1 MSFINKSHQS
11 IESFT
16 NTEHKNSIQKLLK
29 DKNLNPNKSN
39 DLKYLLSLS
48 LLPKINK
55 YKFNFKSLISFL
67 LKYRN
72 IKNDLIF
79 YDFFFQSCELGKI
92 DNVKILLK
100 HDLDL
105 NKQNELGET
114 PLHIAV
120 AKNDLELVKLIIQH
134 EPRTDLVTNKDGYSV
149 MNYAEICGNKDIN
162 QLIQEL
168 CEKNKKDK
176 IKSEIVDFIK
186 MDMVNLKS
194 NNNLSSISSF
204 VNINNKDF
212 EEIQNYNGEKISIV
226 ANDDMSN
233 SLISNNINKNVNVNK
248 NLNIN
253 NKKVI
258 DDKNCSNT
266 HTIINESELYDDI
279 SPNDINKISNYNYKS
294 IKNSN
299 ILISENRQSIP
310 LPKSLN
316 SNELKYYFTSPTKKK
331 DNNYSSTGSIKS
343 SYLQSLKTCH
353 TSLKEQFDSPVFKNK
368 IKKILDKRIEI
379 TKFISEIN
387 LPKKYAEILLDNGFD
402 DLEVLINQTKRGV
415 ALSYKNLKEIGVGTP
430 GERAKI
436 LIHLEEIA
444 DNFKFDLEK
453 DIIYSDKLPD
463 EKNGSLYLFL
473 ERINLEEYF
482 QIFSDNGYNSAELL
496 YMQMICKTPLTDDIL
511 KNDLGINKIGHL
523 QRIMISL
530 NEESK
535 KYIKN
540 MENKGNKKGNIHKQ
554 VIYDEKSYL
563 KHCEVCLIF

>member
-1 MSFINKSHQS
+1 MSKINQS
-11 IESFT
+11 IESST
-16 NTEHKNSIQKLLK
+16 STEQKTSINKLLK
-29 DKNLNPNKSN
+29 DKNLNPEKSD

-55 YKFNFKSLISFL
+55 YNYNFKSLISFL

-72 IKNDLIF
+72 SQNDSIF

-92 DNVKILLK
+92 DNVRILLK
-100 HDLDL
+100 HNFDL

-120 AKNDLELVKLIIQH
+120 AKNDLELVKLIIQK
-134 EPRTDLVTNKDGYSV
+134 EPRTDLLTNKDGYSV
-149 MNYAEICGNKDIN
+149 VNYSEICGNKAIIE
-162 QLIQEL
+162 LIQEL
-168 CEKNKKDK
+168 CEKNKKNQ

-186 MDMVNLKS
+186 KDMQNI
-194 NNNLSSISSF
+194 NGINNLSNISSF

-212 EEIQNYNGEKISIV
+212 DDIQNYNGEKISIV
-226 ANDDMSN
+226 VNDDMSN
-233 SLISNNINKNVNVNK
+233 SLISNNINKNENI

-253 NKKVI
+253 NSKKI
-258 DDKNCSNT
+258 IINDKNCNNT

-279 SPNDINKISNYNYKS
+279 SPNNINKINVKKYN
-294 IKNSN
+294 NN
-299 ILISENRQSIP
+299 VLISENRQSIP
-310 LPKSLN
+310 LPKSFN
-316 SNELKYYFTSPTKKK
+316 SNELKCFTSPTKKK

-353 TSLKEQFDSPVFKNK
+353 TSLKEQYESPVFKNK
-368 IKKILDKRIEI
+368 IQKILDKRIEV

-402 DLEVLINQTKRGV
+402 DLEVLINQSKAGI
-415 ALSYKNLKEIGVGTP
+415 ALSYQNLKDLGVGTP

-444 DNFKFDLEK
+444 DNFRFELEN

-463 EKNGSLYLFL
+463 EKNGSLYNFL
-473 ERINLEEYF
+473 ERINLGEYF

-496 YMQMICKTPLTDDIL
+496 YMQMNCKNPITDDIL

-540 MENKGNKKGNIHKQ
+540 LENNCTKKSNRYKH
-554 VIYDEKSYL
+554 VIFDEQSYL
-563 KHCEVCLIF
+563 KPCEACFIF

>member
-1 MSFINKSHQS
+1 MSNINQS
-11 IESFT
+11 IESST
-16 NTEHKNSIQKLLK
+16 STEQKTSIKKLLK
-29 DKNLNPNKSN
+29 DKNLNPEKSD

-67 LKYRN
+67 LKFRN
-72 IKNDLIF
+72 LQNELIF

-92 DNVKILLK
+92 DNVRILLK
-100 HDLDL
+100 HGLNL

-120 AKNDLELVKLIIQH
+120 AKNDLELIKLIIQH
-134 EPRTDLVTNKDGYSV
+134 EPRTDLVTNKDGYSI
-149 MNYAEICGNKDIN
+149 MNYAEICGNKAII
-162 QLIQEL
+162 QLIQDL
-168 CEKNKKDK
+168 IEKNKKNK

-186 MDMVNLKS
+186 NDMINI
-194 NNNLSSISSF
+194 NGINNLSNVSSF

-212 EEIQNYNGEKISIV
+212 DEIQNYNGEKISIL
-226 ANDDMSN
+226 ANDDLSN
-233 SLISNNINKNVNVNK
+233 SLISNSINKNVNINI
-248 NLNIN
+248 NLNINN

-258 DDKNCSNT
+258 DDKNCTNT
-266 HTIINESELYDDI
+266 HTLINEPELYDDI
-279 SPNDINKISNYNYKS
+279 SPNNINKISNYNYKS
-294 IKNSN
+294 IKKYNN
-299 ILISENRQSIP
+299 ILTSESRQSIP
-310 LPKSLN
+310 LPKSSN
-316 SNELKYYFTSPTKKK
+316 SNELKYFTSPTKKK
-331 DNNYSSTGSIKS
+331 DNNYSSSGSIKS

-353 TSLKEQFDSPVFKNK
+353 TSLKEQYESPVFKNK
-368 IKKILDKRIEI
+368 IQKILDKRMEI
-379 TKFISEIN
+379 NKFISEIN
-387 LPKKYAEILLDNGFD
+387 LPKRYAEILLDNGFD
-402 DLEVLINQTKRGV
+402 DLEVLVKQTKGGV
-415 ALSYKNLKEIGVGTP
+415 ALSYQNLKDIGVGIP

-444 DNFKFDLEK
+444 DNFNFDIEK
-453 DIIYSDKLPD
+453 DIIYSDKLPN
-463 EKNGSLYLFL
+463 EKNGSLYIFL

-496 YMQMICKTPLTDDIL
+496 HMQMNCKNPITEDIL

-540 MENKGNKKGNIHKQ
+540 LENNGTKKSNRYKH
-554 VIYDEKSYL
+554 VIYDEQSYL
-563 KHCEVCLIF
+563 KSCEACLIF